1 MIDFKIDENKLDEI
15 RSYIVEN
22 IIQNTDLMFNDEIRS
37 NKMPVDTIEVIVD
50 LYEYLHVIVT
60 GDKYDYMFHWANKIG
75 ADIETGL
82 LDEYVTKQLKEG
94 E

>member
-22 IIQNTDLMFNDEIRS
+22 IIQNTDLMFNDEIRTD
-37 NKMPVDTIEVIVD
+37 KLPVDAIEVIVD

-60 GDKYDYMFHWANKIG
+60 GEQYDYMFHWANKIG
-75 ADIETGL
+75 AWVETGL
-82 LDEYVTKQLKEG
+82 LDEYVTRQLKEG